1 MEATPAKDA
10 KENSLASPRE
20 VKRVIV
26 DRNLCI
32 GAGSCVVAAPTVFE
46 LNGENKAVIKQQGG
60 VKNSGPAEKEVLED
74 QAIPYETLLAAAQ
87 SCPTKAI
94 IVVDEQGTQ
103 IYP

>member
-1 MEATPAKDA
+1 MEAIPTPGKI
-10 KENSLASPRE
+10 
-20 VKRVIV
+20 KRVTV

-46 LNGENKAVIKQQGG
+46 LDGENKAVIKKQGG
-60 VKNSGPAEKEVLED
+60 AKDSGPAGKEELED

-94 IVVDEQGTQ
+94 IIVDELGNQ